1 MTSLLRSLH
10 LLMFSHFICLG
21 AHGQIVQVG
30 NDLDGQAS
38 VNFFGSSAAISA
50 DGQIIAVGAPFNSN
64 NGTNSGNVR
73 VFQWLS
79 GTWQQMGND
88 MNGESSG
95 DQFGGSV
102 AISKDGSILAA
113 GSRFNNLD
121 TGHVRIYEFTPSGWV
136 QMGNDIEGSNSGEQF
151 GYSLAI
157 SDSGSRVVIGTPWK
171 RINGNRTGQAVVY
184 ELQNGIWTILGNTIF
199 GLDSVQN
206 FGHSVSI
213 SGNGSRIAAGS
224 PNYSDSASLN
234 KGCVDVFDF
243 INGTWTASVSKILGA
258 TQGDEFG
265 TSVMLSS
272 NGDRII
278 IGAPKNSGSAV
289 LAGHARVFEFSNGVV
304 SQLGVDLQGENAVDF
319 FGKSVCISNDG
330 NFVAVG
336 AIYNDGGG
344 FDAGHVRCFK
354 LNQGNWIQLG
364 SDIDGEATND
374 FSGTAI
380 QYSKKGNYLIV
391 GANHNDGN
399 GPESG
404 HVRVLNICYDSI
416 TSPTD
421 FSSYL
426 NPGWATFNVFCS
438 DSLANYQ
445 WQMNDGT
452 GWVDLSNA
460 GQFIGVDT
468 DVLELTGV
476 NLSMNNY
483 LFRCIVSHC
492 RVDTT
497 NSAKLSVI
505 NGMEIHLDAAVQK
518 IKWTPNPSSGIFHLN
533 HSGTDLIKEVQV
545 FDLLGRLVEH
555 ISCTQTSFCMLD
567 LTNHPNGTY
576 RIHVTH
582 QNGFDDLYV
591 VIQ

>member
-1 MTSLLRSLH
+1 
-10 LLMFSHFICLG
+10 MFSHFICLG
-21 AHGQIVQVG
+21 AHGQIVHVG

-73 VFQWLS
+73 VFQWFS

-213 SGNGSRIAAGS
+213 SGNGSRIAVGS

-278 IGAPKNSGSAV
+278 IGAPK
-289 LAGHARVFEFSNGVV
+289 
-304 SQLGVDLQGENAVDF
+304 
-319 FGKSVCISNDG
+319 
-330 NFVAVG
+330 
-336 AIYNDGGG
+336 
-344 FDAGHVRCFK
+344 
-354 LNQGNWIQLG
+354 
-364 SDIDGEATND
+364 T
-374 FSGTAI
+374 
-380 QYSKKGNYLIV
+380 
-391 GANHNDGN
+391 
-399 GPESG
+399 
-404 HVRVLNICYDSI
+404 
-416 TSPTD
+416 
-421 FSSYL
+421 
-426 NPGWATFNVFCS
+426 
-438 DSLANYQ
+438 
-445 WQMNDGT
+445 
-452 GWVDLSNA
+452 
-460 GQFIGVDT
+460 
-468 DVLELTGV
+468 
-476 NLSMNNY
+476 
-483 LFRCIVSHC
+483 
-492 RVDTT
+492 
-497 NSAKLSVI
+497 
-505 NGMEIHLDAAVQK
+505 
-518 IKWTPNPSSGIFHLN
+518 
-533 HSGTDLIKEVQV
+533 
-545 FDLLGRLVEH
+545 
-555 ISCTQTSFCMLD
+555 
-567 LTNHPNGTY
+567 
-576 RIHVTH
+576 
-582 QNGFDDLYV
+582 
-591 VIQ
+591 